1 MCFENVALFVLPCS
15 SSVCVCVCMSHFY
28 VVTFS
33 SEHSSEIEM
42 DKRKKKN

>member
-1 MCFENVALFVLPCS
+1 MCFENVALFFPVHHL
-15 SSVCVCVCMSHFY
+15 CVCVCMSHFY